1 MTAQQQTAHSRDG
14 VMGNARKALANH
26 WPEYAME
33 AAELGLFMLSACAFV
48 ALFEYPGS
56 PIRQS
61 IDDSLVRRVFIGLAM
76 GLTAIAIVYSPF
88 GQRSGAH
95 FNPAVTLTFFRLGK
109 IAIWDAFFY
118 IIAQFIG
125 ALVGVWLSLVLLGP
139 MVLADPSV
147 GFVATVPGTGGTGWA
162 FVAEIV
168 ISFVLMT
175 VILHVSNRP
184 NLNRYTALF
193 AGFLVAI
200 FISIEAPISGMS
212 MNPARSFGSAL
223 PADLWTALWIYFLAP
238 PIGML
243 AAAEIYL
250 RRSSH
255 GILCCKLHHENDKP
269 CIFFC
274 SYHDTKIDHERENR
288 SC

>member
-1 MTAQQQTAHSRDG
+1 MAEPQDG
-14 VMGNARKALANH
+14 VIGNARKALANH

-33 AAELGLFMLSACAFV
+33 AAELGMFMLSACVFV

-56 PIRQS
+56 PMRHMIN
-61 IDDSLVRRVFIGLAM
+61 DPLVRRVFVGGAM

-95 FNPAVTLTFFRLGK
+95 FNPAVTLTFLRLKK
-109 IAIWDAFFY
+109 IAAWDAVFY

-125 ALVGVWLSLVLLGP
+125 ALIGVWLSLALLGP

-147 GFVATVPGTGGTGWA
+147 DFVATIPGPWGAGWA

-168 ISFVLMT
+168 ISFILMT

-184 NLNRYTALF
+184 HLNRYTALF
-193 AGFLVAI
+193 AGFLVAT
-200 FISIEAPISGMS
+200 FIAVEAPISGMS
-212 MNPARSFGSAL
+212 MNPARSFGSAF
-223 PADLWTALWIYFLAP
+223 PAHLWTALWLYFFAP
-238 PIGML
+238 PAGML

-250 RRSSH
+250 RRSGR
-255 GILCCKLHHENDKP
+255 GILCCKLHHENDKR

-274 SYHDTKIDHERENR
+274 SYHKTSIDHEP
-288 SC
+288 